1 MKYFLFVDID
11 ECADASMCDHTCVN
25 TNGSFNCYCNEGYTL
40 ADDGRMCTDINE
52 CLMDSNRC
60 QQVCMN
66 TDGGFR
72 CECNSGFQLNSDQS
86 TCTGMQ

>member
-1 MKYFLFVDID
+1 MKDIHWQMM
-11 ECADASMCDHTCVN
+11 E
-25 TNGSFNCYCNEGYTL
+25 E
-40 ADDGRMCTDINE
+40 MCTDINE
-52 CLMDSNRC
+52 CLNWTRDRC